1 MLTKAAVKSL
11 ALAALVVLLGACA
24 SVPQRSAGTLSL
36 GVSKAFD
43 DAQDAQR
50 GSESPLTVPPDV
62 AKALLPPLDYEA
74 VSHDA
79 VRSERRFDVVANNAP
94 AREVLVGLAEGTG
107 YSIVVH
113 PDVTGSL
120 SVDLKSVTV
129 LEALEVLRTVH
140 GYSYQRDGNRIMIL
154 GQGLR
159 TQIFPVNYLTMTRR
173 GFSSTSVAAAQLNS
187 GGGSSS
193 GSSSSSSSGNSGS
206 NSQNSVGTGVQTTT
220 DSTFWVELKN
230 TLEAL
235 VGADDGRK
243 VIVNPQASLAI
254 VRALPRELDLV
265 HDYLGLAQEN
275 LNRQVVLEAKV
286 LEVELSDGFQSGIN
300 WAKMHKSNGEKAII
314 SQTGGGTLLN
324 GGSSDTIED
333 SNGLLIGD
341 GTLAVNS
348 FGGMFAIAVMD
359 DAFGAFI
366 ELLQT
371 QGEVQTLSSPRVSTV
386 NNQKAVIKVGGDEF
400 FITGISN
407 SQQTSGA
414 TTTESPE
421 VELQAFFS
429 GIALDVTP
437 QIDENNN
444 IILHIHP
451 TVSEVAQSNKTFV
464 LNDKNFS
471 LPLAASKVQES
482 DNVVRAQ
489 SGQVIVIG
497 GLMKEAISDEEA
509 SVPLLGDLPVVGNLF
524 KHIKTSRVK
533 KELVILLKPTVMG
546 SDDQWRKASQE
557 SRDRMVKMV
566 GSPP

>member
-1 MLTKAAVKSL
+1 MSIERTMRGL
-11 ALAALVVLLGACA
+11 ALATAVVLLGACT
-24 SVPQRSAGTLSL
+24 SVPQRTAGTLSP
-36 GVSKAFD
+36 GMSKAFD
-43 DAQDAQR
+43 EAQGAQR
-50 GSESPLTVPPDV
+50 GAESPMTVPPDV

-113 PDVTGSL
+113 PDVTGAL

-173 GFSSTSVAAAQLNS
+173 GFSSTSVAAAQLS
-187 GGGSSS
+187 SSGGSSGGS
-193 GSSSSSSSGNSGS
+193 GSSSNNNSGS
-206 NSQNSVGTGVQTTT
+206 NSQDSVGAGVQTTT
-220 DSTFWVELKN
+220 DSAFWVELKN

-235 VGADDGRK
+235 VGSEDGRK
-243 VIVNPQASLAI
+243 VIINPQASLAI

-300 WAKMHKSNGEKAII
+300 WAKMHESNGERAII

-324 GGSSDTIED
+324 GTASSTIDDT
-333 SNGLLIGD
+333 NGLLIGD
-341 GTLAVNS
+341 GTLEVNS
-348 FGGMFAIAVMD
+348 FGGIFALAVMD

-407 SQQTSGA
+407 SQNTTGA
-414 TTTESPE
+414 TTTETPE

-509 SVPLLGDLPVVGNLF
+509 SVPLLGDLPLVGNLF